1 MEPVKVQLDDKAYMV
16 ERAYATDAGADLRTP
31 YSFTL
36 WPGEFE
42 CIDTGVHV
50 EVPEGYMLEV
60 RSKSGLM
67 KNMGVFTDGT
77 VDQAYDGSIGVVLF
91 NHSKGIR
98 KFKAGDKIA
107 QIVFTKIGIPEFIQ
121 VEKITGGERG
131 ANGFG
136 STGK

>member
-1 MEPVKVQLDDKAYMV
+1 MEKVKIQLDDKAYMV
-16 ERAYATDAGADLRTP
+16 ERAHDTDAGADLRTP

-67 KNMGVFTDGT
+67 KNLGVFTDGT
-77 VDQAYDGSIGVVLF
+77 VDQGYDGSIGVVLF

-98 KFKAGDKIA
+98 KFEAGDKIA
-107 QIVFTKIGIPEFIQ
+107 QIVFTKIGIPDFEQ
-121 VEKITGGERG
+121 VKMIEGGERG
-131 ANGFG
+131 AHGFG
-136 STGK
+136 STGR

>member
-1 MEPVKVQLDDKAYMV
+1 MEKVKIQLDEKAYAPT
-16 ERAYATDAGADLRTP
+16 RAYKHDAGADLRTP

-67 KNMGVFTDGT
+67 KNLGVFTDGT

-131 ANGFG
+131 SNGFG